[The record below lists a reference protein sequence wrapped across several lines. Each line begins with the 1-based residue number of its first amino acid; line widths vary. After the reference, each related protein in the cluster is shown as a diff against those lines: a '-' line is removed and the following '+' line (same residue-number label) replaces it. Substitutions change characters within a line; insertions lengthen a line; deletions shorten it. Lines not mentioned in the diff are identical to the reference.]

1 MKEDNPYLQTD
12 PREVLG
18 SRIRVIP
25 RSTLSPLNN
34 RGKDRLDAGIDRSA
48 VWLWKDEN
56 APDGWLL
63 TVEKERGLEVW
74 GDFTS

>member
-18 SRIRVIP
+18 SRIHVIP
-25 RSTLSPLNN
+25 RSTLSPLNK

-48 VWLWKDEN
+48 VWLWEDEN